1 MMTRCSRKRSLLS
14 IGGLILSVALL
25 LLYSWSVPRSF
36 EDQIKSK
43 LQRHFRAGVRGKN
56 ATLWRQLE
64 LHGETHT
71 FNKDIV
77 GSGRL
82 RDSCRRKSDIVF
94 LKSHKTAS
102 STVQN
107 ILMRYGLANNLTF
120 ALPKRENFLNW
131 PKFFHKLSVLQEHL
145 HGNQEHLHGNHGRH
159 HGNSTAYNILCHHTR
174 FHYENIRALMPND
187 SVYVTIVRNPVDMFE
202 SIFTYRRFDKKYQ
215 ISQPNSLKV
224 FLDSPSDFVKKYGRT
239 EHSQNPLFYDLGY
252 DSEQLTSSQTIQSA
266 IDRIDQIFSV
276 VMVADYFEE
285 SLILMKHVLCW
296 SLDDVT
302 FFKVNARSETSVRH
316 VTEDMAGKIRRWNTA
331 DAMLFEHF
339 NRTLWSKLSKL
350 PFNWREE
357 VQLLKEKNQ
366 RLKDECL
373 KSDDASNTEIKDEKF
388 RVWEP
393 EGVSVRGFLLR
404 DSARENRTC
413 VNMAKPPKP
422 FTYELQDRER
432 ARFRL
437 GAV

>member
-1 MMTRCSRKRSLLS
+1 MVAFHYRHQFTDYKDDGRNDTLPENVELRGEKYGINKNVSRFHSNCR
-14 IGGLILSVALL
+14 
-25 LLYSWSVPRSF
+25 P
-36 EDQIKSK
+36 KS
-43 LQRHFRAGVRGKN
+43 N
-56 ATLWRQLE
+56 
-64 LHGETHT
+64 
-71 FNKDIV
+71 
-77 GSGRL
+77 
-82 RDSCRRKSDIVF
+82 IVF

-131 PKFFHKLSVLQEHL
+131 PKFFHKSSVLQEHL
-145 HGNQEHLHGNHGRH
+145 HGNQERLHGNQERLHGNQKRLDGNQDHHHGNQEHLHGNQERR
-159 HGNSTAYNILCHHTR
+159 HGNRTAYNILCHHTR
-174 FHYENIRALMPND
+174 FHYDNIRDLMPGD
-187 SVYVTIVRNPVDMFE
+187 SVYVTIVRNPADMFE
-202 SIFTYRRFDKKYQ
+202 SIFTYRRLDKKYH

-224 FLDSPSDFVKKYGRT
+224 FLDSPLDFVKKYGRT
-239 EHSQNPLFYDLGY
+239 EHSQNPLLYDLGY
-252 DSEQLTSSQTIQSA
+252 DSDQMTSSQTIQAA

-285 SLILMKHVLCW
+285 SLILLKHVLCW

-302 FFKVNARSETSVRH
+302 FFKVNVRSDKSVRH
-316 VTEDMAGKIRRWNTA
+316 VTAEMAGKIRQWNKA

-350 PFNWREE
+350 PFNWRQE
-357 VQLLKEKNQ
+357 VRLLKERNQ
-366 RLKDECL
+366 RLKDACL
-373 KSDDASNTEIKDEKF
+373 KSDDASNTEIREQKF

-432 ARFRL
+432 LRL
-437 GAV
+437 GTAGLG

>member
-1 MMTRCSRKRSLLS
+1 MVTRCSRKRALLS
-14 IGGLILSVALL
+14 LGALVLSVVLVAH
-25 LLYSWSVPRSF
+25 YSWNVPLSF
-36 EDQIKSK
+36 QGQVKSK
-43 LQRHFRAGVRGKN
+43 TERRRFNAGMIGKN
-56 ATLWRQLE
+56 ATLREDVE
-64 LHGETHT
+64 LRGKA
-71 FNKDIV
+71 FASNDKDV
-77 GSGRL
+77 SRGRL
-82 RDSCRRKSDIVF
+82 RGGCRRKSNIVF

-107 ILMRYGLANNLTF
+107 ILMRYGLINNLTF
-120 ALPKRENFLNW
+120 ALPKKENFLNW
-131 PKFFHKLSVLQEHL
+131 PKFFHKSSVLQEHL
-145 HGNQEHLHGNHGRH
+145 HGNQEGLHGNHT
-159 HGNSTAYNILCHHTR
+159 SYNILCHHTR
-174 FHYENIRALMPND
+174 FHHDNIRDLMPND
-187 SVYVTIVRNPVDMFE
+187 SVYVTIVRNPSDMFE
-202 SIFTYRRFDKKYQ
+202 SIFTYRRLDKTYH
-215 ISQPNSLKV
+215 ISQPDSFKA
-224 FLDSPSDFVKKYGRT
+224 FLDSPSDFVEKYGRT
-239 EHSQNPLFYDLGY
+239 EHTQNPLFYDLGY
-252 DSEQLTSSQTIQSA
+252 DSNQLTSSQTIRLA
-266 IDRIDQIFSV
+266 IDRIDRIFSV

-302 FFKVNARSETSVRH
+302 FFKVNVRSTKSVRH
-316 VTEDMAGKIRRWNTA
+316 VTADMAGKIRQWNKA

-339 NRTLWSKLSKL
+339 NRTLWAKLSKL

-357 VQLLKEKNQ
+357 VQLLKERNQ

-373 KSDDASNTEIKDEKF
+373 KSDDASNAEIRDEKF

-404 DSARENRTC
+404 DSVRENRTC

-437 GAV
+437 GTVGLG

>member
-25 LLYSWSVPRSF
+25 VLYSWSVPRSF
-36 EDQIKSK
+36 EGQIKSK
-43 LQRHFRAGVRGKN
+43 LQRRFHAD
-56 ATLWRQLE
+56 
-64 LHGETHT
+64 
-71 FNKDIV
+71 KDVV
-77 GSGRL
+77 GTG
-82 RDSCRRKSDIVF
+82 SCRRKSDIVF

-131 PKFFHKLSVLQEHL
+131 PKFFHKSSVLQEHL
-145 HGNQEHLHGNHGRH
+145 HGNEGRNHGNR
-159 HGNSTAYNILCHHTR
+159 TAYNILCHHTR

-202 SIFTYRRFDKKYQ
+202 SIFTYRRLDKKYQ
-215 ISQPNSLKV
+215 ISQPNALKV
-224 FLDSPSDFVKKYGRT
+224 FLDSPSDVVKKYGRT

-316 VTEDMAGKIRRWNTA
+316 VTAEMAGKIRRWNTA

-350 PFNWREE
+350 PFNWRQE
-357 VQLLKEKNQ
+357 VQLLKERNQ

-422 FTYELQDRER
+422 FTYELQDMER